1 MDKELLKTS
10 LNSVWALVYRAAQH
24 DLDYKKLEELRWA
37 LSTIRNGWPD
47 DDTHFGRANL
57 MCDWVDMSGILSV
70 PSRKPQDTEAIM
82 QDCQFL
88 QRYLES
94 N

>member
-10 LNSVWALVYRAAQH
+10 LIKIWTLVYRATQQ
-24 DLDYKKLEELRWA
+24 DLDFKKLEELRIA
-37 LSTIRNGWPD
+37 LKIIRDNWPGD
-47 DDTHFGRANL
+47 DSQNGRANL
-57 MCDWVDMSGILSV
+57 MCDWVDMAGILSV

-82 QDCQFL
+82 QDCRFL